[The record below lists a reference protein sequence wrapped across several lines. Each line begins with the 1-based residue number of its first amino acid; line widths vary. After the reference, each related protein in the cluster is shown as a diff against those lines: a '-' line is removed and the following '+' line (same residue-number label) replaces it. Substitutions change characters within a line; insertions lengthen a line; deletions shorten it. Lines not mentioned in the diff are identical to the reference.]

1 MVKPDGIAAS
11 RFGPRSGPVERCVG
25 PGSAAAVLAQWQ
37 ERTRGIGGDEMSDTK
52 HPQITPLADPHS
64 AFTDGVA
71 VGIGSL
77 PHVDPRAAAEFAI
90 REFEIATIPTLPMRS
105 PSEAMIAQA
114 AIGLPGVSLDR
125 SGNIVVD
132 RARVTSGEPI
142 LTDLQHDAFVGFR
155 SFLDYAEHSGLDGS
169 PVKWQYVG
177 PVTLGV
183 ALHRA
188 GLDVGT
194 AFGVASAAVRS
205 QVVKVADAVTAA
217 LPNSPQMVVLDE
229 PWLSELMT
237 PGFAIPPDEAIDRMS
252 GAMAALP
259 STALVGI
266 HCCGPCDVATLLA
279 SGPSVVSLPASPD
292 LVEWSGY
299 LSRYLADGGII
310 AWGAIPTEGPIPVT
324 SERFWRA
331 LSDLWCA
338 LVQRGCDPVTLR
350 RNSMVTPHC
359 GLALHSES
367 VARRV
372 AQLTSEVAKRVKDQS
387 MATRFALGA

>member
-1 MVKPDGIAAS
+1 MTDAEHRRATPEPELPLPFADGA
-11 RFGPRSGPVERCVG
+11 
-25 PGSAAAVLAQWQ
+25 
-37 ERTRGIGGDEMSDTK
+37 
-52 HPQITPLADPHS
+52 
-64 AFTDGVA
+64 A

-77 PHVDPRAAAEFAI
+77 PHDDAVAAASFAI
-90 REFEIATIPTLPMRS
+90 DGFEIATIPTLPNRS
-105 PSEAMIAQA
+105 PAEGMLAQA
-114 AIGLPGVSLDR
+114 VSGIPGLSVDQNGSV
-125 SGNIVVD
+125 VVD
-132 RARVTSGEPI
+132 AEFAEIGEVAPP
-142 LTDLQHDAFVGFR
+142 DLRHDAYVGFR
-155 SFLDYAEHSGLDGS
+155 SFLDQAKQVGLDGS
-169 PVKWQYVG
+169 PIKWQYVG

-188 GLDVGT
+188 GLDVQI
-194 AFGVASAAVRS
+194 AFDLAGAAMRS
-205 QVVKVADAVTAA
+205 QLASISDSVSTI

-229 PWLSELMT
+229 PWFADLMT
-237 PGFAIPPDEAIDRMS
+237 PGFPIPPDEAIDRMS
-252 GAMAALP
+252 GAMATLP
-259 STALVGI
+259 STSLVGI

-310 AWGAIPTEGPIPVT
+310 AWGVVPTDGPISVT

-338 LVQRGCDPVTLR
+338 LVQRGCDPVLLR

-359 GLALHSES
+359 GLVMHSVP
-367 VARRV
+367 VAHQV
-372 AQLTSEVAKRVKDQS
+372 ATLTADVAKRVKDQS